1 MSDLALVNDL
11 AAAINRNS
19 RENASNT
26 PDFILA
32 SYLVECLKNY
42 EGAVNA
48 RENWYGRP
56 APGYGTPEP
65 ATVDPIG

>member
-1 MSDLALVNDL
+1 MSQALTN
-11 AAAINRNS
+11 AFAHAINSES

-42 EGAVNA
+42 EAAVNA
-48 RENWYGRP
+48 REKWYGRSN
-56 APGYGTPEP
+56 
-65 ATVDPIG
+65 ATVETV